1 MKDSMKEIIK
11 FYMEEN
17 KWQKWLKPF

>member
-1 MKDSMKEIIK
+1 MKDSMKEIIN